1 MSRLDFFTIFIIFIC
16 VFAIGLLFYYATD
29 IFKKKQEVPVEA
41 VVTDTSTLAYP
52 GMEEDTMNFTDGDT
66 TDYWRD
72 SDKMDES
79 YNDGQEGGASS
90 GLEDNWNASDE
101 DENRASKS
109 SAPDEPAEASIDDG
123 GQEYPDGDDMASSG
137 DYLVLGGTFVK
148 MHHAKQRLKALQK
161 KGYAQAQIVLFDR
174 GKYAVVL
181 VDRFDDIDLARD
193 LVEEMKAK
201 GLEAALYKK
210 R

>member
-41 VVTDTSTLAYP
+41 VATDTSTLDYP
-52 GMEEDTMNFTDGDT
+52 RTQEDTMDFADGDT
-66 TDYWRD
+66 TDYWGD

-79 YNDGQEGGASS
+79 YNDGQEGGAFSES
-90 GLEDNWNASDE
+90 KSNWNVSDE
-101 DENRASKS
+101 GEKGTSETSTSEKS
-109 SAPDEPAEASIDDG
+109 EAFMDDG
-123 GQEYPDGDDMASSG
+123 GQEYPDGDGIASSG

-148 MHHAKQRLKALQK
+148 MHYAKQRLKALQK
-161 KGYAQAQIVLFDR
+161 EGYAQAQIVLFDR